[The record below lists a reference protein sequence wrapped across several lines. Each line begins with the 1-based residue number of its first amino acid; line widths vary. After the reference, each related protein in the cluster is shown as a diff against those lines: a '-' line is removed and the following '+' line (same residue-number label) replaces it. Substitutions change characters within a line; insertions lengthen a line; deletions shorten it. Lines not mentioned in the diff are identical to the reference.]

1 MNTFQLL
8 RFWEWF
14 LEKASVCS
22 FRMIGAETFGYVVVH
37 CLIFFKEKLD
47 RVIPLEPC
55 TPSQRCTQECMRRS
69 GCSFPGKVGLL
80 GKSSFGAQCV
90 TSGLGLL
97 ARFSNT
103 DYRWQMLNE
112 GSAPLA
118 HGCT

>member
-1 MNTFQLL
+1 MWLL
-8 RFWEWF
+8 
-14 LEKASVCS
+14 KKPSVCS
-22 FRMIGAETFGYVVVH
+22 FKMIGAEKFGCVVVH
-37 CLIFFKEKLD
+37 CLIFFKEKLG

-55 TPSQRCTQECMRRS
+55 TPPERRTQECMQRA

-80 GKSSFGAQCV
+80 GKPSFGAQCV

-103 DYRWQMLNE
+103 DYRWQMRTE
-112 GSAPLA
+112 SSAPLA